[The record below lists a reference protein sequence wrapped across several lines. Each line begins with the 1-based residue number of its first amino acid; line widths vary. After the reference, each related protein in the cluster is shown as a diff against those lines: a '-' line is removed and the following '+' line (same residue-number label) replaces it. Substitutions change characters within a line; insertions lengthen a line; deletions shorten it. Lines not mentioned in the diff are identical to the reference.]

1 MAQNFYS
8 KVAAVQVASKAKDQ
22 EAAMEAFEEAV
33 QSLDALLEAYKMPSV
48 ANASPDAVR
57 TPK

>member
-1 MAQNFYS
+1 
-8 KVAAVQVASKAKDQ
+8 
-22 EAAMEAFEEAV
+22 MEAFEEAV
-33 QSLDALLEAYKMPSV
+33 ESLDALLEAYKMPSV